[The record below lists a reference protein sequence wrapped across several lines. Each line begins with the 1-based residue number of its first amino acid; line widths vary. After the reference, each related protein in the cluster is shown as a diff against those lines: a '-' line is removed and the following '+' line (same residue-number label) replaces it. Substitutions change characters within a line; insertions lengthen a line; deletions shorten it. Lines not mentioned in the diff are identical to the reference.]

1 VADKPDSRKSRLMTG
16 LSARL
21 LILTMLFIMLA
32 EALIWTP
39 SISRFR
45 KVYLEEHIVRA
56 QLSTLALEAIPEDA
70 VGPKLRDELLYHA
83 EAYGIV
89 LNRPD
94 QRVLMVSKAMPP
106 KVDLT
111 VDLTK
116 GRFPMWIFDAFE
128 TLAQDENRILRVIGM
143 SPRDPDVVV
152 EVVMDETPMREAM
165 YGYSA
170 RIFNLSLVI
179 SLFTAGLVYLSLQWL
194 MIRPM
199 RRITESI
206 SAFRRAP
213 EDATREIRP
222 SGRDDEIG
230 ITERELANM
239 QDEVRQALQ
248 QKTRLA
254 TLGAAVAKVNHDL
267 RNSLAIAVLAY
278 DKLAVIDDPE
288 VKRTLPK
295 MYDAIDRA
303 VNLCSQTLNFVSDQT
318 PHLQLQRF
326 ELKGLIGEVGAALDE
341 TEANGPDDSADSGF
355 DLQNDVPA
363 ATEVTADREQLFRV
377 FSNLA
382 ANAREAGAR
391 RARITAERRV
401 GRIEIEV
408 ADDGPGLSEKA
419 KAKLF
424 EPFAGSA
431 KSGGTGLGLVI
442 VRDVIKAHGGD
453 VRLLDAEEGA
463 AFRVTLPLTRR
474 EA

>member
-1 VADKPDSRKSRLMTG
+1 VADEPDKRKSRLMTG

-70 VGPKLRDELLYHA
+70 VGPKLRDELLFHA

-94 QRVLMVSKAMPP
+94 QRLLMVSKAMPP

-318 PHLQLQRF
+318 PNLKLSHF
-326 ELKGLIGEVGAALDE
+326 DLKGLIGEVGAALDE
-341 TEANGPDDSADSGF
+341 IETNSEAGTF
-355 DLQNDVPA
+355 DWRNDVPA

-382 ANAREAGAR
+382 ANAREAGAT
-391 RARITAERRV
+391 RARVSAERRV
-401 GRIEIEV
+401 DRIEIDV

-431 KSGGTGLGLVI
+431 KEGGTGLGLVI
-442 VRDVIKAHGGD
+442 VRDVVKAHGGD
-453 VRLLDAEEGA
+453 VQLLDPDDGT
-463 AFRVTLPLTRR
+463 AFRVTLPLSRR

>member
-1 VADKPDSRKSRLMTG
+1 MAENSPPSRLDDGST
-16 LSARL
+16 SKKPVSL
-21 LILTMLFIMLA
+21 LENRPGRKKTA
-32 EALIWTP
+32 
-39 SISRFR
+39 SIDLHEISG
-45 KVYLEEHIVRA
+45 
-56 QLSTLALEAIPEDA
+56 LEAIPEDA
-70 VGPKLRDELLYHA
+70 VGPKLRDELLFHA

-94 QRVLMVSKAMPP
+94 QRLLMVSKAMPP

-143 SPRDPDVVV
+143 SPRDPDVIV

-254 TLGAAVAKVNHDL
+254 TLGAAVAKINHDL

-318 PHLQLQRF
+318 PHLKPARF
-326 ELKGLIGEVGAALDE
+326 DLKGLIGEVGAALDE
-341 TEANGPDDSADSGF
+341 TAEDGTDNGTGKGDAGVF
-355 DLQNDVPA
+355 HWQNDVPPG
-363 ATEVTADREQLFRV
+363 TGITADREQLFRV

-382 ANAREAGAR
+382 ANAREAGAS

-401 GRIEIEV
+401 DRIEIDV
-408 ADDGPGLSEKA
+408 IDDGPGPSDKA

-431 KSGGTGLGLVI
+431 KAGGTGLGLVI
-442 VRDVIKAHGGD
+442 VRDVVKAHGGD
-453 VRLLDAEEGA
+453 VEFLDTDEGA
-463 AFRVTLPLTRR
+463 AFRVTLPLSRR

>member
-1 VADKPDSRKSRLMTG
+1 MAGREDNRKSRLMTG

-45 KVYLEEHIVRA
+45 KVYLEDHIVRA
-56 QLSTLALEAIPEDA
+56 QFSTLALEAIPEDA
-70 VGPKLRDELLYHA
+70 VGPKLRDELLFHA

-318 PHLQLQRF
+318 PHL
-326 ELKGLIGEVGAALDE
+326 ELSGFDLRDLIDEVGAALHE
-341 TEANGPDDSADSGF
+341 TAGNGGTGAF
-355 DLQNDVPA
+355 HWHNDVPA
-363 ATEVTADREQLFRV
+363 STGITADREQLFRA

-382 ANAREAGAR
+382 ANAREAGAT
-391 RARITAERRV
+391 RARVTAERRG
-401 GRIEIEV
+401 GRIEIDV
-408 ADDGPGLSEKA
+408 ADDGPGLPDKA
-419 KAKLF
+419 KRKLF

-431 KSGGTGLGLVI
+431 KEGGTGLGLVI
-442 VRDVIKAHGGD
+442 VRDVIKAYGGD
-453 VRLLDAEEGA
+453 VSLLDAEAGA
-463 AFRVTLPLTRR
+463 AFRVALPLARR
-474 EA
+474 DA